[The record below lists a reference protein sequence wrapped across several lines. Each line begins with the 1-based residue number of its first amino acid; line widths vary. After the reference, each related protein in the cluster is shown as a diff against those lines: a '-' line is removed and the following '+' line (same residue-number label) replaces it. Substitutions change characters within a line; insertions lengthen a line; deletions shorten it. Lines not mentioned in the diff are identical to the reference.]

1 CGVRIARELKMDVIP
16 IVRQLVNDSSA
27 AVRRDCAI
35 ALRHSKSPD
44 AADLWADLAMKHD
57 GQDRWYLEALGIGAD
72 GNEDAFF
79 DAWFYKMKENW
90 NTPAGRDIVG
100 RGRIGRWDYWRKLSR
115 SRISVARSGRD
126 ISGPWIFTVER
137 ARRRRWAGCWM

>member
-1 CGVRIARELKMDVIP
+1 MDIIP

-44 AADLWADLAMKHD
+44 APDLWAALAMKHD

-72 GNEDAFF
+72 QNEDAFF
-79 DAWFYKMKENW
+79 DAWFYKVRDNW
-90 NTPAGRDIVG
+90 NTPAGRDIV
-100 RGRIGRWDYWRKLSR
+100 WRARADRAVGVLATIIADPKLGASQR
-115 SRISVARSGRD
+115 ADQFRAFD
-126 ISGPWIFTVER
+126 FHSGPSKDSALAQLLDVK
-137 ARRRRWAGCWM
+137 